1 MKVRS
6 CQLPRCGMSNG
17 HKLLLSPQPDISYS
31 LALTRLHL
39 NPWKNVSSTFYDS
52 MHSIENRYDMTMRNT
67 VLCQDAAAAKAN
79 ANAAKK
85 AARVDASWEKGA
97 KDTSKADEKAAQAA
111 AKAAAKKALAED

>member
-1 MKVRS
+1 
-6 CQLPRCGMSNG
+6 MSNG
-17 HKLLLSPQPDISYS
+17 HQLLLAPQPDILALACPDSPQS
-31 LALTRLHL
+31 LAI
-39 NPWKNVSSTFYDS
+39 KNIHSAFYDS
-52 MHSIENRYDMTMRNT
+52 TYSIESGYSMTMRNT
-67 VLCQDAAAAKAN
+67 ILCQDAAAAKAN